1 MEIKKFDLK
10 TDDLDIVSELIIKG
24 YGESGQEISG
34 DENTKYL
41 VGNFVQTG
49 NNFIGHENI
58 YLCLIGGEIAGL
70 VIGYSGKP
78 VKKIRVIFDLLFK
91 FKLYQ
96 ILNYLLISSSLF
108 DTVCTPKLKE
118 DDFYISVIVVHEKFR
133 NRGVGTFLLSKSIL
147 IAKERGCNKIV
158 LDVDTDNYAALSLYN
173 KFGFSDRRRDDPE
186 HLKSYNNNSQTMI
199 YNLN

>member
-10 TDDLDIVSELIIKG
+10 TDDLDIVTELIIKG
-24 YGESGQEISG
+24 YGESGQEISR
-34 DENTKYL
+34 DKNTKNL

-49 NNFIGHENI
+49 NNFIGYENI

-78 VKKIRVIFDLLFK
+78 VNKLRAIFDLLCK

-108 DTVCTPKLKE
+108 DSFYTPKLNV

-133 NRGVGTFLLSKSIL
+133 NHGVGTFLLSESIL
-147 IAKERGCNKIV
+147 IAKECGCKKIV
-158 LDVDTDNYAALSLYN
+158 LDVNTNNYAALSLYN
-173 KFGFSDRRRDDPE
+173 KFGFSDRGRDDPE
-186 HLKSYNNNSQTMI
+186 HLKNHNKNSQTMI
-199 YNLN
+199 YKLN